1 MRPGTLAQALA
12 VFAGEPTDVV
22 DQVRKLLTSDATT
35 GAVITPPDAL
45 NDAPVAWFYG
55 PHYQCRS
62 FDSLP
67 AYVRASSDSL
77 WYVRPAS
84 LPKGIDLVRDLL
96 RAVPRVSEVSRL
108 SGTHRTLAYREL
120 RDRARRGVCPCC
132 NRTLKET
139 TQGAG

>member
-1 MRPGTLAQALA
+1 MRPGNLAQALA
-12 VFAGEPTDVV
+12 AFSGEPTDVV
-22 DQVRKLLTSDATT
+22 DQVRELLTSEATS

-45 NDAPVAWFYG
+45 NESPVAWFYG
-55 PHYQCRS
+55 PRYQFHS

-67 AYVRASSDSL
+67 AYVRASDSAL
-77 WYVRPAS
+77 WYVKPPT

-96 RAVPRVSEVSRL
+96 LAVPRVPEVSRL
-108 SGTHRTLAYREL
+108 SGTHPTLAYREL

-139 TQGAG
+139 TS